1 MNAYLSFF
9 RMRFLT
15 LIQYRAAALAGV
27 CTQWVFGMMKVLV
40 LWAFYASS
48 GAVQPMSFSQAATYV
63 WIGQAMLGTLPWDV
77 DREIMTSVLTGQ
89 VAYELTRPLNL
100 YSMWFARTLA
110 MRTAPTLL
118 RAVPQFFI
126 ALLLVPAPYGMAPPP
141 ADGAIAWLAS
151 MVCAVLLSTAIT
163 NFMHALTLLTIRG
176 EGLVRFLPTLVLF
189 LSGMVVPLKLL
200 PDWVQT
206 IARFQPFAG
215 LMDLPSQ
222 LFCGSLPPRSLMWI
236 VPAQLFWTSAFVA
249 SGRALVRFGLRR
261 VCVAGG

>member
-1 MNAYLSFF
+1 MGTYLSFF

-27 CTQWVFGMMKVLV
+27 GTQWAFGMMKVLV

-48 GAVQPMSFSQAATYV
+48 DALQPMSFSQAATYI

-89 VAYELTRPLNL
+89 VAYELMRPLDM

-118 RAVPQFFI
+118 RAVPQFVI
-126 ALLLVPAPYGMAPPP
+126 AFLLVPTPFKIAAPTPVGL
-141 ADGAIAWLAS
+141 IAWLAAMS
-151 MVCAVLLSTAIT
+151 CAVLLSTAIT
-163 NFMHALTLLTIRG
+163 NLMHTFTFVTIRG

-189 LSGMVVPLKLL
+189 FSGMIVPLRLM
-200 PDWVQT
+200 PDWIQT
-206 IARFQPFAG
+206 FARFQPFAG

-222 LFCGSLPPRSLMWI
+222 LFCGSLAPESAWWI
-236 VPAQLFWTSAFVA
+236 VPTQLFWVSVFVLA
-249 SGRALVRFGLRR
+249 GRALMKFGIRR
-261 VCVAGG
+261 VRVAGG

>member
-1 MNAYLSFF
+1 MIAYLSFF

-27 CTQWVFGMMKVLV
+27 GTQWMFGMMKVLV

-48 GAVQPMSFSQAATYV
+48 GASQPMSFSQAATYV
-63 WIGQAMLGTLPWDV
+63 WMGQAMLGVLPWNV

-89 VAYELTRPLNL
+89 VAYELARPLDL

-118 RAVPQFFI
+118 RAAPQFLI
-126 ALLLVPAPYGMAPPP
+126 ALALVPGPYKMALPAPAGFL
-141 ADGAIAWLAS
+141 AWLVS
-151 MVCAVLLSTAIT
+151 MACAALLSAAVT
-163 NFMHALTLLTIRG
+163 NFMHALTLFTVRG
-176 EGLVRFLPTLVLF
+176 EGVVRFLPTLVLF
-189 LSGMVVPLKLL
+189 FSGMVVPLRLL
-200 PDWVQT
+200 PDWAQT
-206 IARFQPFAG
+206 AAMLQPFAG

-222 LFCGSLPPRSLMWI
+222 LFSGSLAPQSALWI
-236 VPAQLFWTSAFVA
+236 VPAQLGWAAAFIA
-249 SGRALVRFGLRR
+249 CGRTLIRLGLRR